1 MPSVAVVTAAS
12 SGIGLATTRALATAG
27 WHVVATARRPLA
39 AESLR
44 ALAEDLAGVELRTL
58 DVTSDESVDSCIES
72 VLTDVGRIDLLINN
86 AGAGHRG
93 TLEQLTMDELSQA
106 MELNFFGVARVT
118 KAVLPGMRRAR
129 TGRVITVTS
138 LNGVVALPF
147 SDAYNASKFAVEGL
161 MESLATVMR
170 EFDVYVSVL
179 EPGPVRTA
187 FFANV
192 GGHVDSVNDD
202 DPYGRLI
209 NRFNTRMADLG
220 SSGQSAES
228 VADVICEIAAD
239 PSPALRYQSS
249 EQSRAIAAQKLVD
262 TTGRSILTATGTL
275 FRSE

>member
-1 MPSVAVVTAAS
+1 MPSVAVVTGAS
-12 SGIGLATTRALATAG
+12 SGIGLATTRALAAAG
-27 WHVVATARRPLA
+27 WNVTATARRPET

-44 ALAEDLAGVELRTL
+44 KIADEVSGVELRAL
-58 DVTSDESVDSCIES
+58 DVTSDESVDFCIRS
-72 VLTDVGRIDLLINN
+72 ILTDLGGIDLLVNN

-118 KAVLPGMRRAR
+118 KAVLPAMRAAR

-147 SDAYNASKFAVEGL
+147 SDAYNAAKFAVEGL

-170 EFDVYVSVL
+170 EFEVYISVL

-187 FFANV
+187 FFTNV
-192 GGHVDSVNDD
+192 GGHVDNVSGD
-202 DPYGRLI
+202 DPYAELI
-209 NRFNTRMADLG
+209 NRFNRRMAALG
-220 SSGQSAES
+220 SGGQSADS
-228 VADVICEIAAD
+228 VANVIREIAAD

-249 EQSRAIAAQKLVD
+249 EQSRAIAARIHTGPQQP
-262 TTGRSILTATGTL
+262 TTA
-275 FRSE
+275 

>member
-1 MPSVAVVTAAS
+1 MPSVAVVTGAS
-12 SGIGLATTRALATAG
+12 SGIGLATTRALAAAG
-27 WHVVATARRPLA
+27 WNVIATARRPET

-44 ALAEDLAGVELRTL
+44 EIADELSGVELRAL
-58 DVTSDESVDSCIES
+58 DVTSDESVDTCIRS
-72 VLTDVGRIDLLINN
+72 ILNDLGGIDLLVNN

-118 KAVLPGMRRAR
+118 KAVLPAMRAAR

-147 SDAYNASKFAVEGL
+147 SDAYNAAKFAVEGL
-161 MESLATVMR
+161 MESLAAVMR
-170 EFDVYVSVL
+170 EFGVYISVL

-192 GGHVDSVNDD
+192 GGHVDNVSDD
-202 DPYGRLI
+202 DPYAELI
-209 NRFNTRMADLG
+209 NRFNARMAALG
-220 SSGQSAES
+220 SAGQSAES

-262 TTGRSILTATGTL
+262 TTGRSILAGTRTML
-275 FRSE
+275 HPG